1 MSPQLEDRLKRLI
14 DMAGAGA
21 ALALLSPLFLL
32 IALLVR
38 LTSPGPIL
46 FRQPR
51 LGRNGVPFQIL
62 KFRTMRA
69 NAADL
74 RNSDGSAFSGTGDPR
89 VTRLGRFLR
98 AASLD
103 ELPQLWNVL
112 RGEMSLVGPRP
123 DQTDQLRYYQSHE
136 FRKLAARPGITGLAQ
151 IRGRNRISWEARK
164 QLDLEYVE
172 RWSIGLDCKLLLET
186 VPYVLLRR
194 DVNQG

>member
-1 MSPQLEDRLKRLI
+1 MSPQLEHSVKRLI
-14 DMAGAGA
+14 DIAGAGV
-21 ALALLSPLFLL
+21 ALILLSPIVAL

-38 LTSPGPIL
+38 ATSPGPVL
-46 FRQPR
+46 FRQLR
-51 LGRNGVPFQIL
+51 LGRNGVPFRIL
-62 KFRTMRA
+62 KFRTMQA

-74 RNSDGSAFSGTGDPR
+74 RNADGSAFSGAADPR
-89 VTRLGRFLR
+89 VTPIGRILR

-123 DQTDQLRYYQSHE
+123 DQTDQMRHYQSHE